1 VKKYA
6 RLRLLFV
13 ALFALA
19 VLALTARAFCPRRER
34 LDTRGWGLPELVDHL
49 HDRGLP
55 LRVVASRE
63 DGWWGDNVYL
73 TEDPAATWETFQLKN
88 QTAQRIGQW
97 RRSVWVL
104 RIGPSTDVEWR
115 LLQWEGHG
123 CRIAGFLVFGDPG
136 LIERIKEAFHAKY
149 RAGWPGF

>member
-13 ALFALA
+13 ALVALA
-19 VLALTARAFCPRRER
+19 VLAITAKAFCPRRER
-34 LDTRGWGLPELVDHL
+34 LDTRGWDLPELVEHL
-49 HDRGLP
+49 QDRGLP
-55 LRVVASRE
+55 LRVVPSRE
-63 DGWWGDNVYL
+63 NGQWGDNVYL

-97 RRSVWVL
+97 RRSVWVH

-115 LLQWEGHG
+115 LLQWEGCG
-123 CRIAGFLVFGDPG
+123 CRVAGFLVFGDPG
-136 LIERIKEAFHAKY
+136 LIERIKEAFPSRY
-149 RAGWPGF
+149 RAG